1 VRPVVVVMLLVL
13 ARRAFGMPLVDDR
26 ESIEQFAADGAD
38 QAFCDRIR
46 PRCSDGRPDD
56 LMLLAVRTVSK
67 GVNLKAKEG
76 SRVRSR
82 AAFPASL
89 DPGPRVILV
98 QCRTW
103 SR

>member
-1 VRPVVVVMLLVL
+1 MLLVL

-56 LMLLAVRTVSK
+56 FDVVGGED
-67 GVNLKAKEG
+67 GVEG
-76 SRVRSR
+76 GELEGERRQ
-82 AAFPASL
+82 
-89 DPGPRVILV
+89 PGPIVGRLPGVP
-98 QCRTW
+98 
-103 SR
+103 